1 MLSLR
6 NPTFTN
12 VFLLL
17 HAVGYQIALALPAPW
32 KIEGAQGVIFRQN
45 FEDVGALQPIR
56 AVAVHEEDAYVL
68 LRSFFEERCVYFLVV
83 LVGDTQHLMLQI
95 LHVEQ
100 ILLIVEVLPKLNSE

>member
-1 MLSLR
+1 M
-6 NPTFTN
+6 
-12 VFLLL
+12 
-17 HAVGYQIALALPAPW
+17 
-32 KIEGAQGVIFRQN
+32 
-45 FEDVGALQPIR
+45 
-56 AVAVHEEDAYVL
+56 HEEDAYVL